1 MTRTAAATLGTII
14 LVAGAVIVFVPEQI
28 PPAAADAMAT
38 VNTAEFVEK
47 SLLGAAGVVLFLSLI
62 ARASVGTLPLDPVTI
77 DSQTESDRSVKT
89 VGTDFDESVENHDL
103 YSAGSTVPEPKNG
116 PGLTETLIA
125 TLARV
130 EDCSAPAA
138 RELLA
143 SGEWT
148 DNRNAELLFAT
159 DPDLTLTEQARAWL
173 RPEATFKRRV
183 RAATS
188 ELAALTETLS
198 TVNRGSRDGS
208 DVAPGESTDSRIER
222 SQ

>member
-1 MTRTAAATLGTII
+1 MIRTAAATLGTII
-14 LVAGAVIVFVPEQI
+14 LVAGAVIVFAPAQI
-28 PPAAADAMAT
+28 PTVAADAMAT
-38 VNTAEFVEK
+38 VNTAEYVEK

-62 ARASVGTLPLDPVTI
+62 ARASAGPLPRDPVRI

-89 VGTDFDESVENHDL
+89 VGTDFDEAVESHDL

-125 TLARV
+125 AVARV
-130 EDCSAPAA
+130 EGCSAPAA

-148 DNRNAELLFAT
+148 DDRNAELLFAT
-159 DPDLTLTEQARAWL
+159 NPDLTLTEQARAWL

-198 TVNRGSRDGS
+198 TVSRGNRDGS
-208 DVAPGESTDSRIER
+208 DGGPTVSTNQR
-222 SQ
+222 SEGSQ